1 MTIIANYIR
10 QQPQHQTQLTEIYQA
25 ILAVVP
31 QETTEMPTFYLNGNL
46 VHFAA
51 AKQHLGFYPTPS
63 AIQRFSK
70 ELRPFKTSKG
80 AIQFPYTQ
88 ELPLSLIQ
96 EIVKFRV
103 QENMKSVGQKSL

>member
-31 QETTEMPTFYLNGNL
+31 QETTEKIAYGMPTFYLNGNL

-51 AKQHLGFYPTPS
+51 AKQHWVSILRHQPSNVSAKITP
-63 AIQRFSK
+63 F
-70 ELRPFKTSKG
+70 
-80 AIQFPYTQ
+80 
-88 ELPLSLIQ
+88 
-96 EIVKFRV
+96 
-103 QENMKSVGQKSL
+103 

>member
-31 QETTEMPTFYLNGNL
+31 QETTEKIAYGIRPLLKWQFSAFCG
-46 VHFAA
+46 
-51 AKQHLGFYPTPS
+51 KQHLGFYPTPS

-103 QENMKSVGQKSL
+103 QET

>member
-1 MTIIANYIR
+1 
-10 QQPQHQTQLTEIYQA
+10 
-25 ILAVVP
+25 
-31 QETTEMPTFYLNGNL
+31 MPTFYLNGNL

-103 QENMKSVGQKSL
+103 QEMKSVGQNHFEFCPTLKTINGGNRSNSFGNKPKLLRITKNVVIR

>member
-1 MTIIANYIR
+1 
-10 QQPQHQTQLTEIYQA
+10 
-25 ILAVVP
+25 
-31 QETTEMPTFYLNGNL
+31 
-46 VHFAA
+46 
-51 AKQHLGFYPTPS
+51 KQHLGFYPTPS

-70 ELRPFKTSKG
+70 ELRPFRTSKG

-103 QENMKSVGQKSL
+103 QENMKSVGQKLINGGNRSNFFGNKPKFSKN

>member
-1 MTIIANYIR
+1 
-10 QQPQHQTQLTEIYQA
+10 
-25 ILAVVP
+25 
-31 QETTEMPTFYLNGNL
+31 MPTFYLNGNL

-80 AIQFPYTQ
+80 AIQF
-88 ELPLSLIQ
+88 LPRDSHKLRL
-96 EIVKFRV
+96 
-103 QENMKSVGQKSL
+103 

>member
-1 MTIIANYIR
+1 MECRPLLKWQFSA
-10 QQPQHQTQLTEIYQA
+10 
-25 ILAVVP
+25 
-31 QETTEMPTFYLNGNL
+31 
-46 VHFAA
+46 FAA

-103 QENMKSVGQKSL
+103 QRT

>member
-1 MTIIANYIR
+1 
-10 QQPQHQTQLTEIYQA
+10 
-25 ILAVVP
+25 
-31 QETTEMPTFYLNGNL
+31 MPTFYLNGNL

-70 ELRPFKTSKG
+70 ELRPFKPSKG

>member
-1 MTIIANYIR
+1 
-10 QQPQHQTQLTEIYQA
+10 
-25 ILAVVP
+25 
-31 QETTEMPTFYLNGNL
+31 MPTFYLNGNL

-103 QENMKSVGQKSL
+103 QENKERGTKITLNFCPTLKTINGGNRSNSFGNKPKLLRITKNVVIR

>member
-1 MTIIANYIR
+1 M
-10 QQPQHQTQLTEIYQA
+10 
-25 ILAVVP
+25 
-31 QETTEMPTFYLNGNL
+31 
-46 VHFAA
+46 HFAA

-103 QENMKSVGQKSL
+103 QENMKSVGQNHFEFLSHAQTDKRREQKQLLRK